1 MSPLKCMRIGADME
15 AKLRAFVNEFDGQP
29 VVYGRDDCAPFAA
42 LWVERAT
49 GIRLALPKYDS
60 REAGQDLIREAG
72 GLLMLCDGLM
82 ADAGFSQRYGDP
94 EYGDVGI
101 MRTNAFGDVGGIF
114 AHAGTF
120 LWRHAD
126 GVGIIVPRARYI
138 LKVWAIA

>member
-1 MSPLKCMRIGADME
+1 MKTGADLE
-15 AKLRAFVNEFDGQP
+15 AELRAFIEEFDGKP
-29 VVYGRDDCAPFAA
+29 VSYGVDDCAPFAG

-49 GIRLALPKYDS
+49 GRKLAIPRYDS
-60 REAGQDLIREAG
+60 REAGQVLIQKAG
-72 GLLMLCDGLM
+72 GLVELCDDLM
-82 ADAGFSQRYGDP
+82 AEAGFRHRYGDP

-101 MRTNAFGDVGGIF
+101 LRTNAFGDVGGIF

-120 LWRHAD
+120 LWRHAE